1 MKTLAFILVVAL
13 SGTLNAQ
20 DTIIHRIT
28 KQQYLDAVA
37 YSKSDLDIKKF
48 ESELINL
55 INSHRKSNGLKALEL
70 DTNLI
75 KASLIQSDY
84 MVSINKVTHKNSK
97 VGFETMTQRIKY
109 FYKGSYGVSLENAC
123 TGSLYLC
130 FRNDNSPA
138 QQIFNLWKD
147 SPGHNQNMLNPK
159 VNKIGLTLSRGPGRE
174 YFYATMDAI
183 DTTFNSVVDW

>member
-1 MKTLAFILVVAL
+1 MKTIAFIFVIAL
-13 SGTLNAQ
+13 SATLKAQ

-28 KQQYLDAVA
+28 KQQHLDAVA
-37 YSKSDLDIKKF
+37 YSKSDLETKKI

-55 INSHRKSNGLKALEL
+55 INTHRKNNGLKALEL

-84 MVSINKVTHKNSK
+84 MASTDKVTHKNSK

-109 FYKGSYGVSLENAC
+109 FYTGSYGVALENAC
-123 TGSLYLC
+123 AGSLYLC
-130 FRNDNSPA
+130 SIENISPA
-138 QQIFNLWKD
+138 QRIFNSWKS
-147 SPGHNQNMLNPK
+147 SPGHNQNMLNAK
-159 VNKIGLTLSRGPGRE
+159 VNKIGLTISRKPRSE
-174 YFYATMDAI
+174 YFYANMDAI